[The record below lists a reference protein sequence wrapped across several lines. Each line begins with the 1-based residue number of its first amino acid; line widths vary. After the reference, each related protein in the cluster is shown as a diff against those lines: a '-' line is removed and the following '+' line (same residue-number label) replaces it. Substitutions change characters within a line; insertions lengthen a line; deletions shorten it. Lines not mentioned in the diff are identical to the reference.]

1 MPYFR
6 GDVVV
11 LYDDVFDR
19 QFGRFAPTRVR
30 AVMEI
35 VNEMYSERDSL
46 KTTIK
51 WNIISIQH
59 LTGKDWASKE
69 WNLNEISA
77 EAAKQTI
84 DADIYVFM
92 TGQWSLSGLGVAYL
106 GTACGPKETR
116 ININKYIYG
125 GFKNG
130 DAYTAEVG

>member
-1 MPYFR
+1 M
-6 GDVVV
+6 
-11 LYDDVFDR
+11 LYDDSFAH
-19 QFGRFAPTRVR
+19 QFSRFAPTRIR

-51 WNIISIQH
+51 WNIVSIQH
-59 LTGKDWASKE
+59 LAGRDWATKE

-77 EAAKQTI
+77 EAEKQTI

-92 TGQWSLSGLGVAYL
+92 TSQWSLSGLGVAYMSS
-106 GTACGPKETR
+106 ACGPKSSR

-130 DAYTAEVG
+130 DAYTAEVGLA